1 MASSRPRDIRIA
13 RLPGAGG
20 GQARLRQRRRGS
32 RRERGIGLLF
42 RCRPRA
48 AKRSALRDRNVASI
62 DQLVSSQTQVSPEF
76 CRKYYREHL
85 FFDFGEGEKAG
96 LREFHRRC
104 LLNKLDVT
112 AELRLSLV

>member
-1 MASSRPRDIRIA
+1 MIRPESENAKEIA
-13 RLPGAGG
+13 GK
-20 GQARLRQRRRGS
+20 LR
-32 RRERGIGLLF
+32 
-42 RCRPRA
+42 
-48 AKRSALRDRNVASI
+48 ALRDRNVASI
-62 DQLVSSQTQVSPEF
+62 DQIVSSQTRVSPEF

-104 LLNKLDVT
+104 LLNKLNVT